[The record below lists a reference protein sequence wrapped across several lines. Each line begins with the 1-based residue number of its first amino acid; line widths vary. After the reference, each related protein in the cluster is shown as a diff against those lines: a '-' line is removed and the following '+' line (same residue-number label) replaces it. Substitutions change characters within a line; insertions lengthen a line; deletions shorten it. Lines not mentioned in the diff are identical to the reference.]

1 MKLLRLPS
9 LVSVLSTLL
18 VAVFS
23 ITACA
28 SGKDNKVENS
38 DKKIENGDKEE
49 SLEMRPPAP
58 GLTIHEVMTP
68 YELDNN
74 LIDRIAA
81 AGADVST
88 ITGSFA
94 IVPSGKKKDVERTI
108 REFTLPEDIIPAW
121 SYSEIK
127 DSRINGGNGFF
138 NLYFI
143 KKTPAIYNE
152 DIGFLSLGHVDLV
165 NGGRE
170 DIING
175 HLTDEGAHAFAN
187 ITKNNIGKPLAVVLD
202 GKIISAPRINSQIKG
217 GNFQIAGYF
226 ENVQKMFDM
235 LTAPE
240 IIK

>member
-1 MKLLRLPS
+1 MKLLSLPS
-9 LVSVLSTLL
+9 LVSILSTLL
-18 VAVFS
+18 VTVFS
-23 ITACA
+23 ITACT
-28 SGKDNKVENS
+28 SEK
-38 DKKIENGDKEE
+38 DKKIENSDTEE
-49 SLEMRPPAP
+49 SLGMRPPAP

-68 YELDNN
+68 YELDKK

-81 AGADVST
+81 PGADVST
-88 ITGSFA
+88 INGSFA
-94 IVPSGKKKDVERTI
+94 IVPSEKKKDVERAI
-108 REFTLPEDIIPAW
+108 REFPLPEDIIPAW

-143 KKTPAIYNE
+143 KKTPAIDNE
-152 DIGFLSLGHVDLV
+152 EIEHLSLDHIDMP

-202 GKIISAPRINSQIKG
+202 GKIISAPRINSEIEG
-217 GNFQIAGYF
+217 GNFQITVFF
-226 ENVQKMFDM
+226 ENARKMFDM
-235 LTAPE
+235 VTAPG
-240 IIK
+240 ISK

>member
-18 VAVFS
+18 VTVFS
-23 ITACA
+23 ITACT
-28 SGKDNKVENS
+28 SEK

-49 SLEMRPPAP
+49 SLGMRPPAP
-58 GLTIHEVMTP
+58 GLAIHEVMMP

-88 ITGSFA
+88 INGSFA
-94 IVPSGKKKDVERTI
+94 IVPTGKKEDVERTI
-108 REFTLPEDIIPAW
+108 RELPLPEDIIPAW

-127 DSRINGGNGFF
+127 DSQINGGNGFF

-152 DIGFLSLGHVDLV
+152 DIEYLSLDRIDSG

-187 ITKNNIGKPLAVVLD
+187 ITKDYIGYPLPIVLD
-202 GKIISAPRINSQIKG
+202 GKIISAPIIISKIEG
-217 GNFQIAGYF
+217 GNFQITGYF

-240 IIK
+240 ISK

>member
-28 SGKDNKVENS
+28 SGKDNKIKNV
-38 DKKIENGDKEE
+38 DKEE

-58 GLTIHEVMTP
+58 GLAIHEVMMP

-88 ITGSFA
+88 INGSFA
-94 IVPSGKKKDVERTI
+94 IVPSGKKEDVERTI
-108 REFTLPEDIIPAW
+108 RELPLPEDIIPAW

-127 DSRINGGNGFF
+127 DSQINGGNGFF

-152 DIGFLSLGHVDLV
+152 DIEYLSLDRIDSG

-187 ITKNNIGKPLAVVLD
+187 ITKDYIGYPLPIVLD
-202 GKIISAPRINSQIKG
+202 GKIISAPIIISKIEG
-217 GNFQIAGYF
+217 GNFQITGYF

-240 IIK
+240 ISK

>member
-1 MKLLRLPS
+1 MKSLRLPS
-9 LVSVLSTLL
+9 LVSILSTML

-28 SGKDNKVENS
+28 SGKDNK
-38 DKKIENGDKEE
+38 IENGDKEE
-49 SLEMRPPAP
+49 SLGMRPPAP
-58 GLTIHEVMTP
+58 GLTIHEVMMP

-88 ITGSFA
+88 INGSFA
-94 IVPSGKKKDVERTI
+94 IVPSGKKEDVERTI
-108 REFTLPEDIIPAW
+108 REFPLPEDIIPAW

-127 DSRINGGNGFF
+127 DNRINGGNGFF

-143 KKTPAIYNE
+143 TKTPAIDNE
-152 DIGFLSLGHVDLV
+152 EIEYLSIDHIEMAND
-165 NGGRE
+165 GRE
-170 DIING
+170 EIING
-175 HLTDEGAHAFAN
+175 HLTDEGAYAFAN
-187 ITKNNIGKPLAVVLD
+187 IMKDNIGKPLAFVLY

-240 IIK
+240 ISK